1 METSIY
7 DTSVLIE
14 KMRDGVTELQGFTTI
29 LNLIEFP
36 KALTI
41 KGLDII
47 IPGKDDYDR
56 SFEIS
61 ILLLESGTPIPT
73 IDIVLAAVAINRG
86 LNLETR
92 DRHFEYVHKILPK
105 FRLRIV

>member
-61 ILLLESGTPIPT
+61 TLLLESGTPIPA
-73 IDIVLAAVAINRG
+73 IDIVLAAVAINRS

-92 DRHFEYVHKILPK
+92 DRHFEYVHKILPE